1 MNALETT
8 LASSSELHRG
18 AVMSEPKSEA
28 KQENSLRESEHRENA
43 PKESR
48 PRENASRENGSR
60 ENDPRVVKKYPN
72 RRLYDTVESRY
83 ITLADIRRL
92 VMDKIDFVVIDKK
105 SQEDITRSILLQVI
119 AEQEHAG
126 EPLMSQDFLS
136 QVIRSYGGTMQ
147 CLVGSYLEQS
157 LKLLSS
163 QQQQMREQMRGVFGN
178 DAYDNIAT
186 LTQHNLE
193 RWRSV
198 QDDIFKVMSGA
209 ASAAR
214 KDQRAENTETDS
226 RA

>member
-1 MNALETT
+1 MNALETR

-18 AVMSEPKSEA
+18 AVMSEPHFDGKQVDG
-28 KQENSLRESEHRENA
+28 KQENASNQTRE
-43 PKESR
+43 
-48 PRENASRENGSR
+48 GQ
-60 ENDPRVVKKYPN
+60 PRVVKKYPN

-92 VMDKIDFVVIDKK
+92 VMERIDFIVIDKK

-136 QVIRSYGGTMQ
+136 QVIRSYGGAMQ

-157 LKLLSS
+157 LKLLSN
-163 QQQQMREQMRGVFGN
+163 QQQQMREHMRGVFGN
-178 DAYDNIAT
+178 DAYDSIAALTHQNI
-186 LTQHNLE
+186 E

-209 ASAAR
+209 AVAAR
-214 KDQRAENTETDS
+214 KDQRAEDTETDPRS
-226 RA
+226 